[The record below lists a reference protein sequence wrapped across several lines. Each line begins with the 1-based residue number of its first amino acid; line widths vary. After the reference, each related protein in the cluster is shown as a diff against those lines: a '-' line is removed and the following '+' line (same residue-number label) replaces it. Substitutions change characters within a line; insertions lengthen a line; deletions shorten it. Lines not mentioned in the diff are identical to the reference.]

1 MRGLVVTA
9 AVNETSIAKKLKIV
23 CRDLLA
29 MLATAAFL
37 ITLAAAQNPFCP
49 GPGRYP
55 ECPQCNVYP
64 YYCSCTH
71 LGTNT

>member
-1 MRGLVVTA
+1 MRGLVVTT
-9 AVNETSIAKKLKIV
+9 AVNENSIAKKLKIT
-23 CRDLLA
+23 LA
-29 MLATAAFL
+29 PILATAAFL

>member
-9 AVNETSIAKKLKIV
+9 AVNENSIAKKLKIAV
-23 CRDLLA
+23 TCS
-29 MLATAAFL
+29 MLPTAAFL

>member
-1 MRGLVVTA
+1 
-9 AVNETSIAKKLKIV
+9 
-23 CRDLLA
+23 